1 MANETMLSEFNYF
14 EPQSVQTSVEEE
26 YDEGFAP
33 AADVSRDQPIDFV
46 VKGATGLY
54 RDLNNSYL
62 VVKCKVTKADK
73 TDLDDAAVVAPVN
86 NLLHSLFQS
95 IDVYINGV
103 KQTESNTLYAYRAY
117 LEKLLGYEKQAL
129 KTRAIAEGFT
139 LDTSGAKMDV
149 VTLANDG
156 TQNVGFVERQKWIN
170 GSRVLTLVGRPHCD
184 LFHQDRDIPGGV
196 TIQLRMTM
204 NKDPFVLLGAA
215 TLTHVVQVL
224 SARLV
229 VRTKKLTAS
238 LVLAHTRM
246 LSRCNYRLPLSKVSV
261 SKRTLAN
268 GAATFELGSLF
279 TGSRIPNRVVFAMVT
294 NAASAGAYNLNPF
307 RFQNFG
313 LTSLSMKVNQRMIP
327 FEALEMDY
335 ARNDYNRAYLS
346 TLAALGMDTGNRSLI
361 ISPADWAAG
370 YNIYAFKLTAGPS
383 SSEVLTR
390 TETGEATLK
399 LTFAAALTAPVDLIL
414 YTETP
419 SLVEIDALGSVVIA

>member
-1 MANETMLSEFNYF
+1 MATETMLSEFNYF

-26 YDEGFAP
+26 YDEGIAP
-33 AADVSRDQPIDFV
+33 TADVSRDQPIDFV
-46 VKGATGLY
+46 VKGANGLY

-62 VVKCKVTKADK
+62 LVKCKVTKVDK
-73 TDLDDAAVVAPVN
+73 TNLDDNAVVAPVN

-117 LEKLLGYEKQAL
+117 IEKLLGYEKQAL
-129 KTRAIAEGFT
+129 KSRALTEGFL
-139 LDTSGAKMDV
+139 LDDRGAKMDV

-156 TQNVGFVERQKWIN
+156 SQNTGFVGRQKWIN
-170 GSRVLTLVGRPHCD
+170 QSRIITLVGRPHCD
-184 LFHQDRDIPGGV
+184 LFHQDRDIPAGV
-196 TIQLRMTM
+196 TVQLRLTM
-204 NKDPFVLLGAA
+204 NKDPFVLMGAA
-215 TLTHVVQVL
+215 ALTHILQVVSV
-224 SARLV
+224 RLV
-229 VRTKKLTAS
+229 VRTKKLADS

-246 LSRCNYRLPLSKVSV
+246 LTRCNYRLPLNKVSV

-268 GAATFELGSLF
+268 GTATFELGSLF
-279 TGSRIPNRVVFAMVT
+279 TGNRIPNRVVFAMVT

-313 LTSLSMKVNQRMIP
+313 LTELSMKVNKRMIP
-327 FEALEMDY
+327 FEALQMDY
-335 ARNDYNRAYLS
+335 AHDDYNRAYLN

-361 ISPADWAAG
+361 ISPADWADG
-370 YNIYAFKLTAGPS
+370 YNIYAFKLAAGPS

-390 TETGEATLK
+390 PEIGDATLK
-399 LTFAAALTAPVDLIL
+399 LTFAAALTAPVDLIV